1 MWVLGAT
8 GGTNIKRIKLVFA
21 TLMLLSGNYMSA
33 AAQNSTPVA
42 PNNSGINVRDR
53 SADAMTAGEQPNA
66 KGDVQL
72 TARIRRAIVKDKAL
86 SVMAHNI
93 KIVSANGDVILRGPV
108 KTTQEK
114 QAIEEKAA
122 AIAGAGKVNN
132 QLEIEGQ

>member
-1 MWVLGAT
+1 LGAT

-33 AAQNSTPVA
+33 AAQNPAPVA

-53 SADAMTAGEQPNA
+53 SADAMTAGQQPNA
-66 KGDVQL
+66 KEDVQL
-72 TARIRRAIVKDKAL
+72 TAQIRRAIVKDKSL
-86 SVMAHNI
+86 STIAHNI
-93 KIVSANGDVILRGPV
+93 KIISSNGGVILRGPV

-132 QLEIEGQ
+132 QLEVEGQ

>member
-1 MWVLGAT
+1 LGAR
-8 GGTNIKRIKLVFA
+8 GGTNIKRIRLVLA
-21 TLMLLSGNYMSA
+21 TLMLLSGSYLSA
-33 AAQNSTPVA
+33 AAQNATPLA

-53 SADAMTAGEQPNA
+53 SASAITAGQQPNA
-66 KGDVQL
+66 NGDVQL

-86 SVMAHNI
+86 STMAHNI
-93 KIVSANGDVILRGPV
+93 KIVSANGDVVLRGPV

-132 QLEIEGQ
+132 QLEIEGQER

>member
-1 MWVLGAT
+1 ML
-8 GGTNIKRIKLVFA
+8 A
-21 TLMLLSGNYMSA
+21 TLTLLSVGYLSA
-33 AAQNSTPVA
+33 AAQTATPIA

-53 SADAMTAGEQPNA
+53 SASAITAGQQPNA

-86 SVMAHNI
+86 STMAHNI
-93 KIVSANGDVILRGPV
+93 KIVSANGDVVLRGPV

-132 QLEIEGQ
+132 QLEIEGQER